1 MPLGGGD
8 MALVERARLV
18 QPYAGLEAGDAIVIK
33 RLQPNPPA
41 ALRAAFEAEGRL
53 GMQVHHAHLV
63 RTLAVLP
70 DFEGSPAI
78 VQRYV
83 PGMTLADLLREGPL
97 PEPLARR
104 LAADIA
110 GALAALH
117 AAGFAHNDVKP
128 SNIVLATDGGDA
140 VLLDLGL
147 ATPLESA
154 TDARSEHDPGSL
166 EWMAPERQS
175 GGPPSMASDVY
186 SLGLVLFHAA
196 TGAAIAQA
204 RHRPSQIAPR
214 LSPFFDELIGA
225 LLAPDPAERLTA
237 SGAAQLAEQS
247 EASAWWRDRAKS
259 AGPMSTA
266 YIQDS
271 VWPNLGRDAE
281 LAQLARIA
289 TRSLKRQSPPAIL
302 SLIGPR
308 RQRQVAAHR
317 ALCRADPTP

>member
-53 GMQVHHAHLV
+53 GMQVRHAHLV

-117 AAGFAHNDVKP
+117 AALSGERGYALEDKLLFLQEAEVRPAPKTAP
-128 SNIVLATDGGDA
+128 AAA
-140 VLLDLGL
+140 VCV
-147 ATPLESA
+147 
-154 TDARSEHDPGSL
+154 R
-166 EWMAPERQS
+166 
-175 GGPPSMASDVY
+175 PP
-186 SLGLVLFHAA
+186 
-196 TGAAIAQA
+196 
-204 RHRPSQIAPR
+204 
-214 LSPFFDELIGA
+214 
-225 LLAPDPAERLTA
+225 
-237 SGAAQLAEQS
+237 
-247 EASAWWRDRAKS
+247 
-259 AGPMSTA
+259 
-266 YIQDS
+266 
-271 VWPNLGRDAE
+271 
-281 LAQLARIA
+281 
-289 TRSLKRQSPPAIL
+289 PPA
-302 SLIGPR
+302 
-308 RQRQVAAHR
+308 A
-317 ALCRADPTP
+317 